1 VIDRQAFIRRTLA
14 GLSVASAFATGSSR
28 AAFATG
34 GLDPDLGTPPPAPFM
49 PAALNPAVRILLA
62 ANIDPSRVIADPSAT
77 TFSYA
82 GKTYRG
88 GPSVIQGADHRPALV
103 ATLPIDAYLYGVVPL
118 EIGRAW
124 PDAALAAQAIVART
138 YALSHRV
145 TGRDYDLVANTSD
158 QVWGGLAAES
168 PQTNAAVDATEGQLV
183 TYAGGLASVF
193 YSASCG
199 GHTADAATLWGGA
212 NLPYLR
218 GVADPYCVGSSPY
231 NNWSATTTVGALLAA
246 LGSKAAALG
255 TIQSIALEPPPADLR
270 PGVRITGSLGTT
282 VLSSAEARRALGP
295 SLVRSSL
302 WHTITLLGD
311 PTQAGTSLR
320 IEGSGSGHG
329 VGLCQWGARVM
340 AQQGRTPQEI
350 VNFYFPGTLV
360 TNE

>member
-1 VIDRQAFIRRTLA
+1 VIPRRTFIRRTLA
-14 GLSVASAFATGSSR
+14 GLSVGSALALGSQR
-28 AAFATG
+28 AALATG
-34 GLDPDLGTPPPAPFM
+34 GLDPDLGTPPLAPNV
-49 PAALNPAVRILLA
+49 PAASNLAVRVLLA
-62 ANIDPSRVIADPSAT
+62 ANVDPARVVADPSGA
-77 TFSYA
+77 TFSYS

-88 GPSVIQGADHRPALV
+88 GPSVIQGSDHRPALV

-145 TGRDYDLVANTSD
+145 TGREYDLVANTAD
-158 QVWGGLAAES
+158 QVWGGLDAES
-168 PQTNAAVDATEGQLV
+168 AQTNAAVDATEGQLV
-183 TYAGGLASVF
+183 TYAGGLATVF
-193 YSASCG
+193 YSSSCG
-199 GHTADAATLWGGA
+199 GHTADASTLWGGA

-218 GVADPYCVGSSPY
+218 GVPDPFCVTSSPY
-231 NNWSATTTVGALLAA
+231 NDWTATTTIGALV
-246 LGSKAAALG
+246 AALG
-255 TIQSIALEPPPADLR
+255 TKASALGAIQSISLEPPPADLR
-270 PGVRITGSLGTT
+270 PGVRIIGSLGTM
-282 VLSSAEARRALGP
+282 VVSSAQARRSLGP
-295 SLVRSSL
+295 NLIRSSL
-302 WHTITLLGD
+302 WHNLTVLGD

-340 AQQGRTPQEI
+340 AQQGHTPREI